1 MIKIS
6 NRLLSLAKYVHP
18 EDTIMD
24 VGCDHAKLDI
34 YLIQAGIL
42 NQIYVCDVNPNALQ
56 NGIENIERYGLENQ
70 IFPVL
75 GYGIEKASDYNI
87 DSLIISGMGSKN
99 IIDILSSPYSD
110 RIYKLILQSNNNH
123 YELRQ
128 FLASKNFHIVA
139 EEVIEDAKKTYINI
153 IAIQD
158 YSKKINYTE
167 KEYLFGPLLI
177 NDKENISYFE
187 TLRNS
192 FEKIPYQ
199 KRPDEVQE
207 KINYL
212 NEIISDLEKQD

>member
-6 NRLLSLAKYVHP
+6 NRLLSLVKYVHP

-34 YLIQAGIL
+34 YLVQSGIL
-42 NQIYVCDVNPNALQ
+42 NKIYVCDVNPNALQ
-56 NGIENIERYGLENQ
+56 NGIENIERYELENKV
-70 IFPVL
+70 IPVL
-75 GYGIEKASDYNI
+75 GYGIEKANEYDI

-110 RIYKLILQSNNNH
+110 KIYKLILQSNNNH

-128 FLASKNFHIVA
+128 FLASKNFNIVA

-153 IAIQD
+153 VALKD
-158 YSKKINYTE
+158 YSKRTKYTE
-167 KEYLFGPLLI
+167 KENMFGPILI
-177 NDKENISYFE
+177 TKKENISYFE
-187 TLRNS
+187 MLKDSYER
-192 FEKIPYQ
+192 IPYQ
-199 KRPDEVQE
+199 SRPDEVQD

-212 NEIISDLEKQD
+212 EEIISDLEKQD